1 MLVLAYRSSHTAA
14 PVSDQRYE
22 PLPGFD
28 QLPAWLWRRTGTRAR
43 LAIGGAVLL
52 AIAMAVV
59 LIPAA
64 QQAQRD
70 RAAAE
75 STERAQR
82 RAQSIRALQAQQQPR
97 FGRSDSVAAPAA
109 VAVAHRGAP
118 VAAGETRQARMGA
131 VVDLETAI
139 AVDARTRGLDG
150 RVRRATC
157 EPFPATVGKPPP
169 EQDLRRRRGSYAC
182 LAITSEIERTA
193 RNAAGVL
200 GHPYRA
206 AIDFETGRYAFCKV
220 VGRPD
225 PIPDPKVVTPKPCSA

>member
-1 MLVLAYRSSHTAA
+1 MLVLGYRPSDTAA

-28 QLPAWLWRRTGTRAR
+28 QLPAWLWRRTGTRTR

-64 QQAQRD
+64 RQAQRD

-75 STERAQR
+75 STERAER
-82 RAQSIRALQAQQQPR
+82 RAQRIRALQAEQRPR
-97 FGRSDSVAAPAA
+97 YGRSDSVAGRARRSRRGGTRQS
-109 VAVAHRGAP
+109 RGALL
-118 VAAGETRQARMGA
+118 
-131 VVDLETAI
+131 DLETAI
-139 AVDARTRGLDG
+139 AVDARTRGLAG
-150 RVRRATC
+150 RIRRAAC

-206 AIDFETGRYAFCKV
+206 AVDFETGRYAFCKV
-220 VGRPD
+220 AGRPD